1 MLSLLIKVYVPPAA
15 ASPSTSAVDGGLV
28 ARIGVLGADARRPVT
43 PRPLPPAEIPTRADP
58 TAAAQVAA
66 EKARWVDKKGGRGGR
81 TPPLLSKWPRRRES
95 KVGGC

>member
-15 ASPSTSAVDGGLV
+15 ASPSSASAVDGGLV

-66 EKARWVDKKGGRGGR
+66 EKAR
-81 TPPLLSKWPRRRES
+81 
-95 KVGGC
+95 